1 MMEVVLKF
9 KLDFFLMLINKDVS
23 CFYDLFDI
31 LDEIEVVK
39 EDMWYFCFLLYF
51 DCLIG
56 IILIVKKLFN
66 DL

>member
-39 EDMWYFCFLLYF
+39 EDM
-51 DCLIG
+51 
-56 IILIVKKLFN
+56 
-66 DL
+66 